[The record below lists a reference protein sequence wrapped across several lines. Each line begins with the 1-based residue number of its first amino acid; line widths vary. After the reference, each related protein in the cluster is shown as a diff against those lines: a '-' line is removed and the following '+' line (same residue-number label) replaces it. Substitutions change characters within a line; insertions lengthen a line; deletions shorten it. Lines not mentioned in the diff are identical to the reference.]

1 MSTTVRKRL
10 IPLLAPSLRG
20 MFVGT
25 EPAVKLSCD
34 LRRPTRRELCRWGR
48 LVVSSVR
55 PIEQTAA
62 RELNRETPYPDA
74 LRVLTDAAS
83 RMHEQGLAGKRNAD
97 NALDEQAP
105 LAHTHHITY
114 HGRAHRQIPVFAVRH
129 EQPRE
134 RYALPAFFCGCHTFL
149 SEVRH
154 DNG

>member
-1 MSTTVRKRL
+1 MSRTVRKRL
-10 IPLLAPSLRG
+10 IPLLAAGLRVV
-20 MFVGT
+20 FVGT

-83 RMHEQGLAGKRNAD
+83 RMYEQGLVGMSNAD
-97 NALDEQAP
+97 NALDEWT
-105 LAHTHHITY
+105 LFVHTRHITY
-114 HGRAHRQIPVFAVRH
+114 HGRAHRRIPVFAVRH
-129 EQPRE
+129 E
-134 RYALPAFFCGCHTFL
+134 
-149 SEVRH
+149 
-154 DNG
+154 